1 MSRLLLVDG
10 NSIINRAYY
19 AVIGR
24 APMTAPDGT
33 PTGAVNGFFNSI
45 LGVMGEYKPDNICVL
60 FDRREPTFRHK
71 MSADYKANRKGMP
84 DDLAAQM
91 PVVKE
96 ILDLWGVSRM
106 ELAGYEADDLIGTL
120 SKMGEN
126 EGMDVFIFSGD
137 HDDFQLISDK
147 VSVVMPQT

>member
-1 MSRLLLVDG
+1 
-10 NSIINRAYY
+10 
-19 AVIGR
+19 
-24 APMTAPDGT
+24 
-33 PTGAVNGFFNSI
+33 
-45 LGVMGEYKPDNICVL
+45 
-60 FDRREPTFRHK
+60 
-71 MSADYKANRKGMP
+71 MP

-120 SKMGEN
+120 SKMGEQA
-126 EGMDVFIFSGD
+126 GMDVFIFSGD

-147 VSVVMPQT
+147 VSGYFSDPKGIKFFMYTALSD